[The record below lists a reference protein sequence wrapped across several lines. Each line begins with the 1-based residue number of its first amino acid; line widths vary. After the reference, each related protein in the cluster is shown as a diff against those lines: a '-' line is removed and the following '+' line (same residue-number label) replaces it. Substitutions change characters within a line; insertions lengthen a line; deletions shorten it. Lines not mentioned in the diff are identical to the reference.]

1 MLIILSHSIVEL
13 HLQLTWRSLKNSNS
27 SEMKPQL
34 IYIFQSLLVRMFLI
48 NGRIKSIS
56 SVDEEILSLICFQ
69 VWLVDA
75 QIVIKN
81 MKIISSWVFSVMIDN
96 LCWRWCTS
104 HYWWLLSE
112 YLTSSGKKY
121 TLRYIYEI
129 FAFSLKRIK
138 WLQIKCTFLV
148 RKVLWFFIFMLIIW

>member
-1 MLIILSHSIVEL
+1 
-13 HLQLTWRSLKNSNS
+13 
-27 SEMKPQL
+27 MKPQL

-104 HYWWLLSE
+104 HYW
-112 YLTSSGKKY
+112 
-121 TLRYIYEI
+121 
-129 FAFSLKRIK
+129 
-138 WLQIKCTFLV
+138 
-148 RKVLWFFIFMLIIW
+148 